1 MCFFVL
7 SAANLLSD
15 GIFQKVC
22 KKKVFFFTEAH
33 NPLIVNWQTVSKTEA
48 AEGCFLCRMRKKRRI
63 GIIGAGIAGLAA
75 AVRLRA
81 AGNEVV
87 VFEAAAT
94 AGGKLGEMWLGAF
107 RFDTGP
113 SLFTR
118 PDLVDELF
126 ELAGENP
133 RNHFAYQRLDPVCHY
148 FYSDG
153 KRFHAPAEPAALA
166 AAMEKELGEPAAN
179 VLAMQKRGAYLYRI
193 TAPVFLESSLH
204 AFLTYIKPTGL
215 RGIANLPFIGTMR
228 SMNQENSS
236 RFITAHARQ
245 FYNRFATYNGSDP
258 YRAPATLN
266 VIPHLES
273 AMGAWYPE
281 GGMRRI
287 PMVVYELALRLD
299 VQFRF
304 NTKVER
310 ILLDAGNKKVRGLSL
325 EGGEEVPLDIVLSN
339 ADVFPTYKKLLPE
352 LKAPERVEQVDS
364 SSSALIFYW
373 GIRKSFPELGVHN
386 IFFSSDYEQEFRDI
400 WNEQKAPEDPTIYI
414 NITSKCD
421 TADAP
426 EGMENWFVMVN
437 VPANRGQDWDAIR
450 MQLRETVILRMSRE
464 LGADIAAFIAEE
476 DFLDPV
482 RIEAR
487 TGSYRGALYGSSSN
501 RMLAAFFR
509 QANFSSRVK
518 GLYFAGGSVHPG
530 GGIPLCLLG
539 ARITASLIQ
548 KKH

>member
-1 MCFFVL
+1 MV
-7 SAANLLSD
+7 
-15 GIFQKVC
+15 
-22 KKKVFFFTEAH
+22 
-33 NPLIVNWQTVSKTEA
+33 
-48 AEGCFLCRMRKKRRI
+48 FLCRMHQRRRI
-63 GIIGAGIAGLAA
+63 GIIGGGIAGLAA
-75 AVRLRA
+75 AVRLRI
-81 AGNEVV
+81 AGFDVL
-87 VFEAAAT
+87 VFEAAPT
-94 AGGKLGEMWLGAF
+94 AGGKLGAMQLGPF

-118 PDLVDELF
+118 PDLIDELF

-133 RNHFAYQRLDPVCHY
+133 RDHFSYQRLDPVCHY
-148 FYSDG
+148 FYADG
-153 KRFHAPAEPAALA
+153 KCFHAPAEPAALA
-166 AAMEKELGEPAAN
+166 ATMEKELGEPAAN
-179 VLAMQKRGAYLYRI
+179 ILAMQNRGSYLYRI

-204 AFLTYIKPTGL
+204 TLLTYIRPSGL

-228 SMNQENSS
+228 SMNKENIG
-236 RFITAHARQ
+236 RFATAHARQ

-281 GGMRRI
+281 GGMRCI
-287 PMVVYELALRLD
+287 PMAVYELALRLG
-299 VQFRF
+299 VRFRF
-304 NTKVER
+304 NAKVER
-310 ILLDAGNKKVRGLSL
+310 ILLDAGKKKVRGLLL
-325 EGGEEVPLDIVLSN
+325 EGGEEVPTDIVLSN
-339 ADVFPTYKKLLPE
+339 ADVFPTYKKMLPD
-352 LKAPERVEQVDS
+352 LKAPARVEQVDS

-373 GIRKSFPELGVHN
+373 GIRKSFSQLGVHN

-400 WNEQKAPEDPTIYI
+400 WNEQQAPEDPTIYI

-421 TADAP
+421 PADAP

-450 MQLRETVILRMSRE
+450 RQLRETVIRRMSRE
-464 LGADIAAFIAEE
+464 LGTDIAAWIAEE
-476 DFLDPV
+476 EFLDPV

-509 QANFSSRVK
+509 QANFSSKVK

-548 KKH
+548 KKYQP

>member
-1 MCFFVL
+1 M
-7 SAANLLSD
+7 
-15 GIFQKVC
+15 
-22 KKKVFFFTEAH
+22 
-33 NPLIVNWQTVSKTEA
+33 
-48 AEGCFLCRMRKKRRI
+48 
-63 GIIGAGIAGLAA
+63 AGLAA
-75 AVRLRA
+75 AVRLQK
-81 AGNEVV
+81 AGYAVTV
-87 VFEAAAT
+87 LEAAAT
-94 AGGKLGEMWLGAF
+94 AGGKLGEMNLDGF

-126 ELAGENP
+126 VLAGEDP
-133 RNHFAYQRLDPVCHY
+133 RDHFHYRRLDPVCHY
-148 FYSDG
+148 FYPDG
-153 KRFHAPAEPAALA
+153 KRFQAPADPEALA
-166 AAMEKELGEPAAN
+166 QAMEKELGEPAAN
-179 VLAMQKRGAYLYRI
+179 IRAMQRRGAYLYRI

-204 AFLTYIKPTGL
+204 KLHTYIRPSGL

-228 SMNQENSS
+228 SMSRENGR
-236 RFITAHARQ
+236 RFLTPHARQ

-258 YRAPATLN
+258 HRAPATLN

-281 GGMRRI
+281 GGMRSI
-287 PMVVYELALRLD
+287 PMSVYALALRLG
-299 VQFRF
+299 VKFRF

-310 ILLDAGNKKVRGLSL
+310 ILLDAKGGKVRGLQL
-325 EGGEEVPLDIVLSN
+325 EGGEEMATDLVLSN
-339 ADVFPTYKKLLPE
+339 ADVFPTYKKLLPN
-352 LKAPERVEQVDS
+352 LATPARVEKVDS

-373 GIRKSFPELGVHN
+373 GIRKSFPQLGVHN
-386 IFFSSDYEQEFRDI
+386 IFFSGDYEREFREI
-400 WNEQKAPEDPTIYI
+400 WADAQAPSDPTIYI
-414 NITSKCD
+414 NITSKCEPS
-421 TADAP
+421 DAP

-437 VPANRGQDWDAIR
+437 VPANRGQDWEAIR
-450 MQLRETVILRMSRE
+450 LQLREAVIRRLSRE
-464 LGADIAAFIAEE
+464 LGTDIGACIAAEA
-476 DFLDPV
+476 FLDPP
-482 RIEAR
+482 RIEER

-548 KKH
+548 EKY

>member
-1 MCFFVL
+1 
-7 SAANLLSD
+7 
-15 GIFQKVC
+15 
-22 KKKVFFFTEAH
+22 
-33 NPLIVNWQTVSKTEA
+33 
-48 AEGCFLCRMRKKRRI
+48 MRQRQQI
-63 GIIGAGIAGLAA
+63 GIIGGGIAGLAA
-75 AVRLRA
+75 AVRLRK
-81 AGNEVV
+81 AGFEVLV
-87 VFEAAAT
+87 IEAAPT
-94 AGGKLGEMWLGAF
+94 AGGKLGEMKLGPF

-118 PDLVDELF
+118 PDLVDELLV
-126 ELAGENP
+126 LAGENP
-133 RNHFAYQRLDPVCHY
+133 RDHFDYQRLDPVCHY
-148 FYSDG
+148 FYADG
-153 KRFHAPAEPAALA
+153 KRFHAPADPAALA

-179 VLAMQKRGAYLYRI
+179 ILAMQARGAYLYKI
-193 TAPVFLESSLH
+193 TAPVFLERSLH
-204 AFLTYIKPTGL
+204 SPGTYLRPSGL

-228 SMNQENSS
+228 SMNKENSG
-236 RFITAHARQ
+236 RFVTSHARQ

-258 YRAPATLN
+258 YKAPATLN

-287 PMVVYELALRLD
+287 PMAVYELALRLG
-299 VQFRF
+299 VRFRF

-310 ILLDAGNKKVRGLSL
+310 ILLDARKRNVRGLL
-325 EGGEEVPLDIVLSN
+325 LQGGEEVPADIVLSN
-339 ADVFPTYKKLLPE
+339 ADVFPTYKKLLPD
-352 LKAPERVEQVDS
+352 LKAPARVEQVDS

-386 IFFSSDYEQEFRDI
+386 IFFSSDYEKEFRDI
-400 WNEQKAPEDPTIYI
+400 WNDQQAPEDPTIYI

-421 TADAP
+421 PADAP

-450 MQLRETVILRMSRE
+450 SKLRETIIRRMSRE
-464 LGADIAAFIAEE
+464 LGTDIAALIAEE

-548 KKH
+548 KKY

>member
-1 MCFFVL
+1 
-7 SAANLLSD
+7 
-15 GIFQKVC
+15 
-22 KKKVFFFTEAH
+22 
-33 NPLIVNWQTVSKTEA
+33 
-48 AEGCFLCRMRKKRRI
+48 
-63 GIIGAGIAGLAA
+63 
-75 AVRLRA
+75 
-81 AGNEVV
+81 
-87 VFEAAAT
+87 
-94 AGGKLGEMWLGAF
+94 
-107 RFDTGP
+107 
-113 SLFTR
+113 
-118 PDLVDELF
+118 
-126 ELAGENP
+126 
-133 RNHFAYQRLDPVCHY
+133 
-148 FYSDG
+148 
-153 KRFHAPAEPAALA
+153 
-166 AAMEKELGEPAAN
+166 MEKELGEPASN
-179 VLAMQKRGAYLYRI
+179 ILAMQARGAYLYKI
-193 TAPVFLESSLH
+193 TAPVFLERSLH
-204 AFLTYIKPTGL
+204 SPGTYLRPSGL

-228 SMNQENSS
+228 SMNKENSG
-236 RFITAHARQ
+236 RFITPHARQ

-258 YRAPATLN
+258 YKAPATLN

-287 PMVVYELALRLD
+287 PMAVYELALRLG
-299 VQFRF
+299 VRFRF
-304 NTKVER
+304 NTRVER
-310 ILLDAGNKKVRGLSL
+310 ILLDARKRKVRGLLL
-325 EGGEEVPLDIVLSN
+325 EGGEEVPTDIVLSN
-339 ADVFPTYKKLLPE
+339 ADVFPTYTKLLPD
-352 LKAPERVEQVDS
+352 LKAPARVEQVDS

-386 IFFSSDYEQEFRDI
+386 IFFSHDYEKEFRDI
-400 WNEQKAPEDPTIYI
+400 WNDQQAPADPTIYI

-421 TADAP
+421 PADAP

-437 VPANRGQDWDAIR
+437 VPANRGQDWDGIR
-450 MQLRETVILRMSRE
+450 TQLRETIICRMSRE
-464 LGADIAAFIAEE
+464 LGTDIAALIAEE